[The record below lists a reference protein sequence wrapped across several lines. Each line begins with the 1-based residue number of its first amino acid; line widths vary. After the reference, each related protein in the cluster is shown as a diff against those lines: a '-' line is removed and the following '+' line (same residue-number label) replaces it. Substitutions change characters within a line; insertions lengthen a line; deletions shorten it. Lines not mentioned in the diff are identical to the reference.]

1 MVKYSAARSKS
12 IRSVYTENTKDVKIF
27 FGFTKDLRSHAFP
40 VIVLPNLF
48 EINAIPPSRIS
59 IY

>member
-40 VIVLPNLF
+40 VLPNLF